1 MKSSAK
7 LILSAITMFAAATT
21 QAEMVKGYFRQNG
34 TYVAPHYRTPAN
46 STPFDNL
53 SYRGYPSQQPG
64 YVSPSSSSFGSANG
78 LGSSYS
84 RQITETSSAYPTQL
98 PSFKSFG
105 SGAVTLPYQSRDLS
119 TFGFD
124 E

>member
-21 QAEMVKGYFRQNG
+21 QAETVKGYFRQNG

-84 RQITETSSAYPTQL
+84 RQTTETSSAFTTQL
-98 PSFKSFG
+98 PSFKQYG
-105 SGAVTLPYQSRDLS
+105 SGAVTLPYPSRELS

>member
-7 LILSAITMFAAATT
+7 LILSAITMFAGATT

-64 YVSPSSSSFGSANG
+64 YVSPSSSSFGSANR
-78 LGSSYS
+78 LGSSNS
-84 RQITETSSAYPTQL
+84 RQITETSSAYPPQL
-98 PSFKSFG
+98 PSFKPFATG
-105 SGAVTLPYQSRDLS
+105 DVTLPYPSRELS